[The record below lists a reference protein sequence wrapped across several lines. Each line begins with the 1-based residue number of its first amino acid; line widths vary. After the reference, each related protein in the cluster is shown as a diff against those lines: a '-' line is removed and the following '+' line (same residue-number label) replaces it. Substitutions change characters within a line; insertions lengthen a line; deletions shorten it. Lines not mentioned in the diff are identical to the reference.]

1 MTRIHFLL
9 LLDRLEEIIT
19 KSPRLAGRSLVL
31 KDEFLE
37 LLDKIRLTLPP
48 EVKKADKIIS
58 EREEYIK
65 RSREEAERI
74 IREATHRAEQI
85 LSEHYL
91 IREAEEEAERITAQ
105 ADEYA
110 RQVQTELDQYVNG
123 ILSKL
128 ENNLIQVLQIIRH
141 VRREFST
148 EETEEEEE

>member
-65 RSREEAERI
+65 RAREEAERI
-74 IREATHRAEQI
+74 MREATHRAEQI
-85 LSEHYL
+85 LSEHQL
-91 IREAEEEAERITAQ
+91 IREAEEEAEQITEK

-110 RQVQTELDQYVNG
+110 KQVQVELNQYVNR

-128 ENNLIQVLQIIRH
+128 ESNLIQVLQIIRH
-141 VRREFST
+141 VSREFST
-148 EETEEEEE
+148 GKEEEE